1 MYYEAFFNETG
12 PGVGPIPWTHKRG
25 PAVWERRLR
34 EHWSARGINVTEDY
48 LKVALTRDPL
58 LCTAGLTYNA
68 DSVTSDARQNIN
80 KPS

>member
-34 EHWSARGINVTEDY
+34 RHWSARGVNVTEDY
-48 LKVALTRDPL
+48 LKVGCVPVLR
-58 LCTAGLTYNA
+58 CWSG
-68 DSVTSDARQNIN
+68 
-80 KPS
+80 